1 VGDSLVLY
9 HNPMSRGRI
18 AHWMLEETGA
28 PYTVNLINLEKKEQK
43 TATFL
48 AINPM
53 GKLPALVHHGVV
65 VTESAAI
72 CAYLADAYPAARLA
86 PLLGDPARG
95 SYLRWLFFGAGCL
108 EPAIVDRMFERPAPS
123 RPGTMGYGTF
133 EDTLNTLE
141 KALSPGPCILGQ
153 QFTAADVYVASAI
166 GWGTMVKALE
176 PRPVFQAYVAR
187 MVARPAHQRM
197 VAQNENYSRQ
207 LKSLNQSN

>member
-1 VGDSLVLY
+1 MDDSLVLY

-18 AHWMLEETGA
+18 AHWMLEEVGA
-28 PYTVNLINLEKKEQK
+28 PYTVKLIDVEKREHK
-43 TATFL
+43 TPSFL

-53 GKLPALVHHGVV
+53 GKLPALVHRGVI

-86 PLLGDPARG
+86 PVLTDSARG

-123 RPGTMGYGTF
+123 RPGAIGYGTY

-141 KALSPGPCILGQ
+141 KALLPGPFILGQ
-153 QFTAADVYVASAI
+153 HFSAVDVYIASAI
-166 GWGTMVKALE
+166 GWGTMVKALA
-176 PRPVFQAYVAR
+176 PRPVFQAYSAR
-187 MVARPAHQRM
+187 MLERPAHTRM
-197 VAQNENYSRQ
+197 VLQNENFSKE
-207 LKSLNQSN
+207 LKSGG